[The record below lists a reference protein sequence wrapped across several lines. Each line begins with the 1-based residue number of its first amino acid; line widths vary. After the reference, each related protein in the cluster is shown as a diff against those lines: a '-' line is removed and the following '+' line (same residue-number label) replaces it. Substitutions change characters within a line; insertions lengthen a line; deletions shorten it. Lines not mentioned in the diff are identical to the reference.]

1 MQISIFRRQRTM
13 VNDVDKELSKKYCP
27 RFAQLAVEQ
36 NFVTPEQVK
45 EALAE
50 QLDDNLTNKPHR
62 LIGRILL
69 EKGWMNP
76 EQIESVLNQLFKKE
90 KYSE

>member
-1 MQISIFRRQRTM
+1 MESNI
-13 VNDVDKELSKKYCP
+13 DKELSKKYCP
-27 RFAQLAVEQ
+27 RFAQLAVEL

-50 QLDDNLTNKPHR
+50 QLDDNLTSRPHR

-69 EKGWMNP
+69 EKGWMKP
-76 EQIESVLNQLFKKE
+76 EQIELVLNELFQKE
-90 KYSE
+90 RNCG

>member
-1 MQISIFRRQRTM
+1 MES
-13 VNDVDKELSKKYCP
+13 NVDKELSKKYCP
-27 RFAQLAVEQ
+27 RFAQLSVEL

-50 QLDDNLTNKPHR
+50 QLDDNLSNRPHR

-69 EKGWMNP
+69 EKGWMKP
-76 EQIESVLNQLFKKE
+76 EQIELVLNELFQKDR
-90 KYSE
+90 STQ

>member
-1 MQISIFRRQRTM
+1 MESNI
-13 VNDVDKELSKKYCP
+13 DKELSKKYCP
-27 RFAQLAVEQ
+27 RFAQLAVEL

-50 QLDDNLTNKPHR
+50 QLDDDLTNRQHR

-69 EKGWMNP
+69 EKSWMKP
-76 EQIESVLNQLFKKE
+76 DQIELVLNKLFEKE
-90 KYSE
+90 RTSR

>member
-1 MQISIFRRQRTM
+1 MD
-13 VNDVDKELSKKYCP
+13 NDVDKELSKKYCP
-27 RFAQLAVEQ
+27 RFARLAVEQ
-36 NFVTPEQVK
+36 KFVTPEQVK

-50 QLDDNLTNKPHR
+50 QLEDNLSNKPHR

-76 EQIESVLNQLFKKE
+76 QEIESVLNRLFKKDKDPE
-90 KYSE
+90 LTK